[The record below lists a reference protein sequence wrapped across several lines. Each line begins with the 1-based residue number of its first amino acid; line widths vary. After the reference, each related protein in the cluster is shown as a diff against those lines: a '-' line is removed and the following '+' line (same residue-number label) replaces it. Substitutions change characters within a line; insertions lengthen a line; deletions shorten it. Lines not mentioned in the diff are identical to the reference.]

1 MTGSAATR
9 SRLYFSIE
17 HACYIELDVTP
28 AASDSPRYTIKKRA
42 GACPQTAAWGSG
54 RAAGASVSVSAGRGS
69 HVPPRGQQGRGT
81 APTGP
86 RRRAHLP
93 HALAH
98 AQLQPFPKAGAPGG
112 FRSRPR
118 LGDNTPEMEDV
129 GPPAR
134 VCRGQPTR
142 LRAWCSTRK
151 RHAMS
156 NGGVS
161 PTRV

>member
-17 HACYIELDVTP
+17 HACYIELDTTP

-69 HVPPRGQQGRGT
+69 HVPPRGQQGQ
-81 APTGP
+81 
-86 RRRAHLP
+86 AHLP

-98 AQLQPFPKAGAPGG
+98 AQLQPFPKAGAPDG

-134 VCRGQPTR
+134 VCRGQLTR

-156 NGGVS
+156 NEGVS